1 MPVKFSRRDGQPLA
15 SIAVDVDVDVDFNSC
30 VFYHRLGMSFSF
42 LLRTS
47 RNSGIW
53 STYMVVDASLC
64 VLEDCL
70 FQLSIVIGSL
80 LTSAEDIQ
88 GCAKYF
94 MYREVSRESSNLA
107 LLFHNMRLFS
117 LGNLKLAKNYFQWQI
132 VSAL

>member
-15 SIAVDVDVDVDFNSC
+15 SIAVDVDVDFNSC
-30 VFYHRLGMSFSF
+30 VFHHRLGMSFSF
-42 LLRTS
+42 LPRTS

-117 LGNLKLAKNYFQWQI
+117 VGNLKLAKNYFQWQI